1 MSLSDTLNAIN
12 KAMGIGTV
20 IMMSDKPLSNVSVI
34 STTCCVLDRILG
46 VGGIPR
52 GRITE
57 ISGPESSGKT
67 TICLHLIAQA
77 QKMGLKCAII
87 DTEHSLDVQYAQNL
101 GVNVEEL
108 IFCQPEYAEIGLE
121 VATQLA
127 DSKEVGLIIIDSIAG
142 LLPKAEMEGSM
153 EDQQMGLVPRILNKY
168 LRKNTGIIRENN
180 VALVVT
186 NQLRDKIG
194 QSFGEQTTTVGG
206 RGLRHDASIRLK
218 VIRLETEKDKS
229 SGEKSGS
236 LTKVICNKNKVA
248 PPFKECTFSII
259 FGKGIDNFGCIVDL
273 AVDLDII
280 KKAGAWYTYSGGTNN
295 GRWQGRNTVI
305 AELKEND
312 GLLIEI
318 NKEIELKLK
327 VE

>member
-194 QSFGEQTTTVGG
+194 Q
-206 RGLRHDASIRLK
+206 
-218 VIRLETEKDKS
+218 
-229 SGEKSGS
+229 
-236 LTKVICNKNKVA
+236 
-248 PPFKECTFSII
+248 
-259 FGKGIDNFGCIVDL
+259 
-273 AVDLDII
+273 
-280 KKAGAWYTYSGGTNN
+280 
-295 GRWQGRNTVI
+295 
-305 AELKEND
+305 
-312 GLLIEI
+312 
-318 NKEIELKLK
+318 
-327 VE
+327 